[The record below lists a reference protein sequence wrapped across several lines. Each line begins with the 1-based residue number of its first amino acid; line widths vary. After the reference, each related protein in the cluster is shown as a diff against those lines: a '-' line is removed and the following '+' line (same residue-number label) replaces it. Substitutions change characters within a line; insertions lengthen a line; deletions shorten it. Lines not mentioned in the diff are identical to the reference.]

1 MQFRIKKSYIF
12 LHVPFF
18 IVLLQR
24 FLNHEALFLY
34 TFLQYIAMATSLRP
48 ANYCTVI
55 TLHL

>member
-1 MQFRIKKSYIF
+1 MQFHVKKSHIF

-18 IVLLQR
+18 IVSLPR

-48 ANYCTVI
+48 ANYCAVM